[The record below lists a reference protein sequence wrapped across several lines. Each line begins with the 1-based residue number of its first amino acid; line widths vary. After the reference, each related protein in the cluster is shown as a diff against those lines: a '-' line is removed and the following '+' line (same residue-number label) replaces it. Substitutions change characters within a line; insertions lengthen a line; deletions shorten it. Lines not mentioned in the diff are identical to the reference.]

1 MTMINTTTP
10 AAAGEGWLNLVNFD
24 DSYLNINPGSGMQVE
39 ENTNFSIYFRFSTLQ
54 RDKQIFSDGSTT
66 KGSVLYNIG
75 TGTPGSVTNQIDF
88 FSRTPFSPGTGLS
101 GITPP

>member
-39 ENTNFSIYFRFSTLQ
+39 ENTNFSI
-54 RDKQIFSDGSTT
+54 
-66 KGSVLYNIG
+66 
-75 TGTPGSVTNQIDF
+75 
-88 FSRTPFSPGTGLS
+88 
-101 GITPP
+101 